1 MEELLIETSRHVW
14 RYSPLFVEIVS
25 MIQRNA
31 IAELEDHFGEGI
43 TIDKIFE
50 HIPIIE
56 EYLQEEEE
64 QYLDL
69 MLDTSVVESIGPIA
83 DIQCEENNTFYFT
96 EECIICY
103 ENQSDVRFNCKL
115 VFCGKCIKTHI
126 SINIAP
132 LCPNCRDPITRIEYN
147 NESSILH

>member
-43 TIDKIFE
+43 TIEKIFE

-64 QYLDL
+64 PYLDL
-69 MLDTSVVESIGPIA
+69 MLDTSVVESIRRIA
-83 DIQCEENNTFYFT
+83 DIQYEENNTFYFT

-103 ENQSDVRFNCKL
+103 ENQSDLCLNCRHE
-115 VFCGKCIKTHI
+115 FCGKCIKTYI
-126 SINIAP
+126 GAYDAP
-132 LCPNCRDPITRIEYN
+132 SCPKCRATITQITYN
-147 NESSILH
+147 RDSSILH